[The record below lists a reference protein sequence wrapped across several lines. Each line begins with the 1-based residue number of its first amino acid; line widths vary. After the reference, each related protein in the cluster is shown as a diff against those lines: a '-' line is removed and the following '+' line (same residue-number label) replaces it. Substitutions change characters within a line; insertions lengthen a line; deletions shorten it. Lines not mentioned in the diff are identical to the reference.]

1 MLKAIFK
8 NKVSKEKNACL
19 TQFDHKLLL
28 GRKVLVSLKAAVQL

>member
-19 TQFDHKLLL
+19 TQFDHRLLL
-28 GRKVLVSLKAAVQL
+28 GGMMLVSLKAKVQL